1 MYNEDERA
9 TKKQNTHSH
18 SHTLSFPM
26 TSQAR
31 LCKQSSVLQLEHLVA
46 NAGPVWVEAACKQ
59 LQAPRTLG
67 LLQWGC
73 RCWRGCMACLLL
85 LLTVDAA
92 TAAAAV
98 VVVAAAAAVAVVVV
112 VVAAAVPAAA
122 AEPISRA
129 VPWAS

>member
-1 MYNEDERA
+1 
-9 TKKQNTHSH
+9 
-18 SHTLSFPM
+18 M

-98 VVVAAAAAVAVVVV
+98 VVVAAAAVMTNEKLKEAVEDGGLFTVDERGHRSYTQFGGKSDTACFDRRRT
-112 VVAAAVPAAA
+112 AT
-122 AEPISRA
+122 
-129 VPWAS
+129 